1 MGEYWLDAAIGLV
14 TGAAGWFAGSRMR
27 KAQTSSIEFE
37 NYRAFV
43 ETNNRIIESLR
54 VQVTGFIERENQL
67 SAKVDKLQSENSELR
82 QKVKQVEDE
91 MRTLK
96 RTYPCDNCPKL

>member
-1 MGEYWLDAAIGLV
+1 MEGLIEIAVGAV
-14 TGAAGWFAGSRMR
+14 TGIVGWFAGTRMR

-54 VQVTGFIERENQL
+54 VQVTDLIKENSDL
-67 SAKVDKLQSENSELR
+67 RIKVDKL
-82 QKVKQVEDE
+82 EDE
-91 MRTLK
+91 IRRIT
-96 RTYPCDNCPKL
+96 RTYPCDNCPIK

>member
-1 MGEYWLDAAIGLV
+1 MEGLLEVAVGAV
-14 TGAAGWFAGSRMR
+14 TGIVGWFAGSQMR
-27 KAQTSSIEFE
+27 KAQTSTIEFE

-54 VQVTGFIERENQL
+54 VQVTDLI
-67 SAKVDKLQSENSELR
+67 KENSELR
-82 QKVKQVEDE
+82 AKVDHLEKE

-96 RTYPCDNCPKL
+96 RTYPCDSCPKL